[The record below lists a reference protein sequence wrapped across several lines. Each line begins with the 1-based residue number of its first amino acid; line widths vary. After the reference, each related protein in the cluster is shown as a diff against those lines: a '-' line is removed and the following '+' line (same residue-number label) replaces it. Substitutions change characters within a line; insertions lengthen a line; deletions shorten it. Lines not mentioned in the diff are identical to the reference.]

1 MGIWRFDMRS
11 FSINEWCELHGLSR
25 PFFYTLEKNGEAPK
39 TFPVGRHRR
48 ISESANAQWIALR
61 EATPVD
67 PSIKAK
73 RSAIG
78 RSNVAARK
86 DRLAVQP

>member
-1 MGIWRFDMRS
+1 MRS
-11 FSINEWCELHGLSR
+11 YSIAEWCELHGLSR
-25 PFFYTLEKNGEAPK
+25 PFFYALETRGEAPQ

-48 ISESANAQWIALR
+48 ISETANDAWIAAR
-61 EATPVD
+61 EAAPID
-67 PSIKAK
+67 PNLKAK

-86 DRLAVQP
+86 DRQAVRP